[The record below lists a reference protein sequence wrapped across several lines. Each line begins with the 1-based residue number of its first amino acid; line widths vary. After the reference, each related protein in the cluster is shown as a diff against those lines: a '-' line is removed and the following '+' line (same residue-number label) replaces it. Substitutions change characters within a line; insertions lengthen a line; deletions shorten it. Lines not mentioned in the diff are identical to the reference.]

1 MSARRWI
8 VIAGV
13 LAAVALAVAYG
24 FLPRAVLVDTGS
36 ARTGPFRVVVA
47 EEARTR
53 VVDRYVI
60 SAPVAGYLRRIVL
73 DPGDDV
79 AKGQRVATL
88 EPLRAEVLDPR
99 RLAEAGARVR
109 SAEDALRSAR
119 EKARAAAAADEYA
132 GTRLGRTRRLHETGV
147 ATREA
152 LDQAETEA
160 LRASAERRS
169 ADFSVAVASHEL
181 EAARTAL
188 RYSAAGEGG
197 TERQVVMASPV
208 SGSVL
213 AVRRKDEGVVAA
225 GEPLLEVGDRN
236 RLEVVAEVLSEEAVR
251 IRPGMR
257 VLFERWGGRAPLEG
271 KVRIVEPS
279 GFTKVSALGVE
290 EQRVNVISD
299 LVAPKEEDR
308 LGDGYRLDA
317 RFLLWEG
324 DAVLQVP
331 SSALFRHG
339 EGWAVFRVE
348 AGKAAVRPVEAG
360 RRGGMDTEILSGLS
374 EGDRVILY
382 PDDRIGEGVRVRIR

>member
-24 FLPRAVLVDTGS
+24 FFPRAVLVDTGA
-36 ARTGPFRVVVA
+36 ARTAAFRVVVA

-53 VVDRYVI
+53 VVDRFVI

-73 DPGDDV
+73 DPGDDA

-99 RLAEAGARVR
+99 RLAEARARVR
-109 SAEDALRSAR
+109 SAEDALQSAR
-119 EKARAAAAADEYA
+119 EKARAARAADEYA
-132 GTRLGRTRRLHETGV
+132 DTRLSRTRRLHESGV

-169 ADFSVAVASHEL
+169 ADFSVEVASHEL
-181 EAARTAL
+181 EAARTTL
-188 RYSAAGEGG
+188 RYAAAGEEGRG
-197 TERQVVMASPV
+197 RQVVLVSPV

-213 AVRRKDEGVVAA
+213 AVRRKDEGVVGA
-225 GEPLLEVGDRN
+225 GEPLLEIGDPN
-236 RLEVVAEVLSEEAVR
+236 RLEVVSEVLSEEAVR

-257 VLFERWGGRAPLEG
+257 VLFERWGGKAPLEG

-279 GFTKVSALGVE
+279 GYTKVSALGVE

-299 LVAPKEEDR
+299 ILSREEDR

-317 RFLLWEG
+317 RFVLWEG
-324 DAVLQVP
+324 DRVLQVP

-348 AGKAAVRPVEAG
+348 AGKASVRPVEAG

-374 EGDRVILY
+374 EGDRVVLY
-382 PDDRIGEGVRVRIR
+382 PDDRIGEGVRVRVR